1 MRPSAAAAVVSNR
14 PAPVLELLLMLL
26 AGAFFVAALCGQ
38 LGG

>member
-1 MRPSAAAAVVSNR
+1 MRKSAAVAIVSNR
-14 PAPVLELLLMLL
+14 TAPVLEMLLMLL